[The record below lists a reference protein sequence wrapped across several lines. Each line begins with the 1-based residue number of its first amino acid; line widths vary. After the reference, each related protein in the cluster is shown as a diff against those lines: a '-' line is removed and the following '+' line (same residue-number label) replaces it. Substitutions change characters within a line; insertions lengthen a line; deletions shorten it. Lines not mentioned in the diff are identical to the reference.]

1 MSDEN
6 TLEKLKKNATKM
18 TITMKKDDKEIIYG
32 PFMSDIFS
40 EQATLGG
47 PSDDPKYSLFNTSW
61 RMFFR
66 ILLGALVFLLFIGNN
81 NIIYFLKKKLK
92 GNNTPEPSE
101 GNYSICTEVPLT
113 SDATDD
119 NQNTCTK
126 NLDYKKNNCDYVAP
140 RIDEITSGPIAES
153 CNESEKTKTE
163 RKTANF
169 LILIMGSVL
178 FLAELFNYYRM
189 SNTPESEKGIKYKI
203 VSTLSI
209 IYTICLLWPILTSLC
224 MIIDNINEPDCSTF
238 MYIGIGIVVVLIIY
252 VLKDSGK
259 STIEKVKD
267 SDISFLEGAKSVGTG
282 AASGLGSLAS
292 GTVSG
297 LGSLAS
303 GTVSGITGLAGKAQ
317 GKIRKS

>member
-1 MSDEN
+1 MSEEN
-6 TLEKLKKNATKM
+6 TLEELKNNATEM

-32 PFMSDIFS
+32 PFMSDIFLD
-40 EQATLGG
+40 QATLGS

-66 ILLGALVFLLFIGNN
+66 ILLGVLVFVLFIGNN
-81 NIIYFLKKKLK
+81 NIIYILKKKLK

-101 GNYSICTEVPLT
+101 GNYSSCTEVPVRPN
-113 SDATDD
+113 ATDD
-119 NQNTCTK
+119 NRNACTK
-126 NLDYKKNNCDYVAP
+126 NLDYKKNNCDYVAA
-140 RIDEITSGPIAES
+140 RIDETSGSIAES
-153 CNESEKTKTE
+153 CDESEQTKTE

-169 LILIMGSVL
+169 LILIMGSLL

-189 SNTPESEKGIKYKI
+189 SKTPESEKGIKYKI

-209 IYTICLLWPILTSLC
+209 IYAICLLWPILTSLC
-224 MIIDNINEPDCSTF
+224 MIIDNTNDPDCSTF
-238 MYIGIGIVVVLIIY
+238 MFIGIGIVVVLIIY

-259 STIEKVKD
+259 STI
-267 SDISFLEGAKSVGTG
+267 
-282 AASGLGSLAS
+282 GSLAS

-303 GTVSGITGLAGKAQ
+303 GTVSGITGLAGKAKEQ
-317 GKIRKS
+317 MGER